1 MTTTR
6 RRRQR
11 RIGLGLSTA
20 MPVRDLANWC
30 RKGERYGFD
39 SIWISEDPYFRDCL
53 PLMAV
58 AALNTRKVPVATSI
72 VNLYTKH
79 PVYMAMAAAT
89 IDEISGGR
97 LILGVGRGLRSLIEG
112 ELRIGYGSPLRYA
125 REYLVCLRRLLAGET
140 VTFEGEMVKMTRA
153 TLHFAPPRRHIPT
166 LLAAM
171 GPKAL
176 ELAGKYADGAILNSC
191 TSVRHAE
198 GASRLIRSSWRGRK
212 KDPELVCALWTS
224 MDDDKEKAYDG
235 VRTLVG
241 FLLSIPTFGELYL
254 EESHLDADLAQ
265 LRREFQW
272 QEDVGDP
279 MWHLAKADPD
289 RVKALVDDEVVDALT
304 VCGSVE
310 DCRRRI
316 RSYHEVGV
324 TTAIVN
330 PMTPETYSK
339 MSRLISNIKNGHSA

>member
-1 MTTTR
+1 SIRRTPLSVVFPYTT
-6 RRRQR
+6 
-11 RIGLGLSTA
+11 L
-20 MPVRDLANWC
+20 
-30 RKGERYGFD
+30 
-39 SIWISEDPYFRDCL
+39 FR
-53 PLMAV
+53 
-58 AALNTRKVPVATSI
+58 S
-72 VNLYTKH
+72 
-79 PVYMAMAAAT
+79 
-89 IDEISGGR
+89 
-97 LILGVGRGLRSLIEG
+97 
-112 ELRIGYGSPLRYA
+112 
-125 REYLVCLRRLLAGET
+125 
-140 VTFEGEMVKMTRA
+140 
-153 TLHFAPPRRHIPT
+153 
-166 LLAAM
+166 
-171 GPKAL
+171 
-176 ELAGKYADGAILNSC
+176 ILNSC

-224 MDDDKEKAYDG
+224 IDDDKEKAYDG

-254 EESHLDADLAQ
+254 EESHLDADLVQ

-339 MSRLISNIKNGHSA
+339 MSRLISNIKTVV